1 MRLILEVWMSLLMDG
16 WNRKNGFLASKTSD
30 GENWIP
36 GRTTGLNDGTGV
48 RFGMQVLMR
57 CW

>member
-1 MRLILEVWMSLLMDG
+1 MSLLMDG

-30 GENWIP
+30 GENWIL
-36 GRTTGLNDGTGV
+36 GRTTGLDDGTGV